1 MTRNIA
7 GLGSPLQVLLIMAL
21 ILLGCVLALNVNGY
35 FVFVLTNVALFALVG
50 IGLNVLMGLTGQV
63 SLGHVGFYAIGAYT
77 MALLTTKLGL
87 SFWLAWPAAAL
98 LAAACGALLALPAVR
113 VKGPYLAMV
122 TIAFGFVVENS
133 IVELRSLTGGQNG
146 IMGIAA
152 PTLGSFAQGERA
164 VAVIAVLAVG
174 AALAGFVW
182 LSSGT
187 WGAAMRAVRDSETAA
202 ESVGLNPVLIKTTA
216 FAVSA
221 LCAGAAGA
229 LFAPLSGMITPHTFG
244 FGQSILF
251 VLVLML
257 GGTGR
262 AMGPIAGAMVVGL
275 LPELLSS
282 LEEYRLLFFGALLL
296 VVLWV
301 APTGI
306 VGFWQNLQQRWRPK
320 APLSGTSPVTD
331 ATGLPERARQ
341 PMSAHGLSKKF
352 GGVNAVSDLSFTAA
366 TASVTSLIGPNGA
379 GKSTALNMLSGFYTP
394 TLGSFTLGG
403 RTLAGQSAMQIA
415 RYGVARTY
423 QTSLLFNTLSVADNV
438 LLAMCRGKL
447 GGLLS
452 SAHLRSADA
461 TKRAHALLGYCGY
474 QGRFDEP
481 AANLAHVDRRL
492 VEIARALALDP
503 DALLLDEPAAG
514 LSREDKAS
522 LATLLRRIADAGIT
536 VLLVEHDMTLVMD
549 ISNHVVVLDAGQRL
563 ALGTPSEVQS
573 NPAVRLAYL
582 GEAMPDDADAGEA
595 HKPGQTANQSA
606 LEMLGVNA
614 LVAGYGGEPVLHSV
628 DLQVRHGEV
637 IALLGANGAGKS
649 TLMRS
654 LAGLHRPVQGGIHLE
669 GRDITQAGAEDVVAW
684 GMVLVPEGRQVFPE
698 LSVLDNIRL
707 GGFLYPDDRDAK
719 VETMLLR
726 FPRLRER
733 LYQRAGLLSGGEQ
746 QMLAIAR
753 ALMSRP
759 RILLLDE
766 PSLGLAPKVIAE
778 LFASMVEMRRS
789 GMTLLLVDQMAGLAL
804 ALADRAYVMEGGRIV
819 AQGSAADIAAD
830 NTLVQAYLGE
840 KQAGEKQGLSQH
852 V

>member
-1 MTRNIA
+1 MSKRFA
-7 GLGSPLQVLLIMAL
+7 GLGSPLQILLIMAL
-21 ILLGCVLALNVNGY
+21 VFLGCVLALNVNGY

-63 SLGHVGFYAIGAYT
+63 SLGQVGFYAIGAYT
-77 MALLTTKLGL
+77 MALLTTRLGI

-146 IMGIAA
+146 IMGIRA
-152 PTLGSFAQGERA
+152 PALGSFVQGERA
-164 VAVIAVLAVG
+164 VAVIAVLTVG
-174 AALAGFVW
+174 VALAGFVW
-182 LSSGT
+182 LSRGT

-257 GGTGR
+257 GGTGTV
-262 AMGPIAGAMVVGL
+262 MGPIAGALVVGL

-296 VVLWV
+296 IVLWV

-306 VGFWQNLQQRWRPK
+306 VGFWQSLRQRWWSQ
-320 APLSGTSPVTD
+320 APQTETRLAAV
-331 ATGLPERARQ
+331 AVALAERVRM
-341 PMSAHGLSKKF
+341 PMSAQGLGKQF

-366 TASVTSLIGPNGA
+366 SAGVTSLIGPNGA
-379 GKSTALNMLSGFYTP
+379 GKSTALNMLSGFYVP
-394 TLGSFTLGG
+394 TLGSFALGSHV
-403 RTLAGQSAMQIA
+403 LAGQSAMQIA
-415 RYGVARTY
+415 RRGVARTY

-447 GGLLS
+447 GGLLG
-452 SAHLRSADA
+452 SAHLRSAA
-461 TKRAHALLGYCGY
+461 ARKRAHALLNYCGY
-474 QGRFDEP
+474 QGRLDEP

-549 ISNHVVVLDAGQRL
+549 ISDHIVVLDAGQRL
-563 ALGTPSEVQS
+563 ALGTPAEVQS
-573 NPAVRLAYL
+573 NPAVRQAYL
-582 GEAMPDDADAGEA
+582 GEALLDDTNASPAKAPEKPA
-595 HKPGQTANQSA
+595 HKPAF
-606 LEMLGVNA
+606 EMLGVNA
-614 LVAGYGGEPVLHSV
+614 LVAGYGGDPVLHSV
-628 DLQVRHGEV
+628 DLQVRRGEV

-669 GRDITQAGAEDVVAW
+669 GRDVTQASAEDVVAW

-707 GGFLYPDDRDAK
+707 GAFLYPDDRDAR
-719 VETMLLR
+719 VETMLVR

-733 LYQRAGLLSGGEQ
+733 LHQRAGLLSGGEQ

-778 LFASMVEMRRS
+778 LFASMVDMRRG

-804 ALADRAYVMEGGRIV
+804 ALADRAYVMEDGRIV
-819 AQGSAADIAAD
+819 AQGTASDIAAD
-830 NTLVQAYLGE
+830 NTLAQTYLGE
-840 KQAGEKQGLSQH
+840 K
-852 V
+852 